1 MPTYEYEC
9 SRCGLQ
15 FEIRQ
20 NITDAPIKEC
30 PECGADVRKLISGGI
45 GFIMKTSGVSRRE
58 QMKGCSLETT
68 GKTCCGA
75 DKKCGESHCGG

>member
-15 FEIRQ
+15 FERQ
-20 NITDAPIKEC
+20 QTMTDAPIKEC
-30 PECGADVRKLISGGI
+30 PACGEKVRKLISGGS
-45 GFIMKTSGVSRRE
+45 GFIMKAAGVGKRD
-58 QMKGCSLETT
+58 QMKSCSLEET

-75 DKKCGESHCGG
+75 DRKCGESHCGG